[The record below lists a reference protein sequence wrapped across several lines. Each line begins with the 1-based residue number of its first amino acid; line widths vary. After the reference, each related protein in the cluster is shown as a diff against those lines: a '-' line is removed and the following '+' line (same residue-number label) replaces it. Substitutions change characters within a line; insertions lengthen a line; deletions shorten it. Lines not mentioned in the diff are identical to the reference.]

1 MKNDEA
7 WGEELPQETQDTLQ
21 ALRHV
26 PLAAV
31 RRAFQLKPHLLR
43 ACPHPEDDRV
53 LLYGIEYC
61 RRCGEEMKR

>member
-1 MKNDEA
+1 MTDTEA
-7 WGEELPQETQDTLQ
+7 WGDGLPQETQD

-61 RRCGEEMKR
+61 RLCGQVVGR